1 MSGSDGGQVARHM
14 PHQTGDATDPTAK
27 QTTDAKERTIEHG
40 AEEYYRRE
48 GAPAEGERA
57 GQPFVGGDA
66 EPPKGHRQAQG
77 PDLDRV

>member
-14 PHQTGDATDPTAK
+14 PDPTGDATDPSAK
-27 QTTDAKERTIEHG
+27 QTTDAKERAIEHG

-48 GAPAEGERA
+48 DSVAEVERA
-57 GQPFVGGDA
+57 GQPLVGGDA
-66 EPPKGHRQAQG
+66 EPPKGHRVAQG

>member
-1 MSGSDGGQVARHM
+1 MSRSDGGQVARHM
-14 PHQTGDATDPTAK
+14 PHRAGDATDPSAK

-48 GAPAEGERA
+48 DSAAEGERA
-57 GQPFVGGDA
+57 GRPFVGGDA

-77 PDLDRV
+77 SVLDRV